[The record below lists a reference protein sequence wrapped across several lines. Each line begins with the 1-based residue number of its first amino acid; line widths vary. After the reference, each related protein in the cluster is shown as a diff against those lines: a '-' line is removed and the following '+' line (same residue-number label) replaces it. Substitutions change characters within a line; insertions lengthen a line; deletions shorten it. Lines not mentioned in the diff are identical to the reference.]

1 MDNDKEDVSGNVAK
15 LGKVI
20 GEGGERV
27 KFEVWEGQSLARF
40 GFLIDQKKK
49 GGRGGGGGLIR
60 LETN

>member
-27 KFEVWEGQSLARF
+27 KFEV
-40 GFLIDQKKK
+40 
-49 GGRGGGGGLIR
+49 
-60 LETN
+60 

>member
-1 MDNDKEDVSGNVAK
+1 MDNDKEDVSGSVAK

-20 GEGGERV
+20 SEGGERV

-49 GGRGGGGGLIR
+49 GEGGGLLIG
-60 LETN
+60 LKTI